1 MCVSSVWVRI
11 KIDSECLTIHRI
23 MQVPDRI
30 CAIIASRRSTPT
42 VNCNTVKVVAIFDDP
57 KNHSLRRAMARK
69 LQLLGVFFVSAATV
83 LFAAEPSG
91 SAIFKEHCT
100 ACHGDDGKGNS
111 AVGTPDFTSAKIQ
124 NSLTDQEIITTITD
138 GRKGT
143 IMPAWKGTLSSEE
156 IAAVASYVRS
166 LGPASGRGKARAQA
180 QVQAAVFQMSDRRR
194 RIY

>member
-1 MCVSSVWVRI
+1 MTC
-11 KIDSECLTIHRI
+11 K
-23 MQVPDRI
+23 
-30 CAIIASRRSTPT
+30 
-42 VNCNTVKVVAIFDDP
+42 
-57 KNHSLRRAMARK
+57 LR
-69 LQLLGVFFVSAATV
+69 LLGLFMASAATV
-83 LFAAEPSG
+83 LRAAEPSG
-91 SAIFKEHCT
+91 SAVFKEHCT
-100 ACHGDDGKGNS
+100 PCHGDDGKGKS

-124 NSLTDQEIITTITD
+124 DSLTDQEIITTITD

-180 QVQAAVFQMSDRRR
+180 QVQAAAFQVPDPHR